1 MVNHVEMLAQ
11 HFDSV
16 GSPVMIGIY
25 IPTVCLWSTATWGF
39 IVCVCGGHQSVFLVV
54 AGGDL
59 DGASKTLTGVS
70 VDQRNPAGTRFLIAV
85 SSSVGC
91 ML

>member
-25 IPTVCLWSTATWGF
+25 LQYTYGPLGLYSLC
-39 IVCVCGGHQSVFLVV
+39 VCVCGCRVFLVV
-54 AGGDL
+54 AGGDV